1 MIGYVRRLPGPVW
14 TMLLWCTLYAINR
27 TSGGFHSAGQLRDWL
42 PEVAFELTIIAVLLA
57 WGAKAPMWFLKAVV
71 FAQLAVSFAILL
83 LADDPVRELAVAT
96 GSILAVLYAGIWLRG
111 RLTYI
116 VAAAASAS
124 YLVAIIWGG
133 MLESLA
139 DTWFGLTAI
148 LFGVSFILNIV
159 VGQVS
164 HDASHDV
171 LTGLLNRIG
180 LDSYIELHP
189 RPGRSTLPRSLVVID
204 LDGFKAINDTQG
216 HAAGDRLL
224 RAITAAWATGLR
236 SDDIAVRIGGDEFL
250 LILPQTDLASA
261 EQLVGRLRD
270 VSPISWS
277 CGITSWL
284 ADETFDEA
292 LVRADRLMYKDKEH
306 RGGAS

>member
-133 MLESLA
+133 MLEIARRHVVRSDSDPVRRLLHPQYRRRS
-139 DTWFGLTAI
+139 GLPRREPRRTHRTSQPHRPGLVHRAPSATGPFDSAPVPGRHRPRWI
-148 LFGVSFILNIV
+148 QGHQRHAGTRGRRPSP
-159 VGQVS
+159 
-164 HDASHDV
+164 ASHHGRVGD
-171 LTGLLNRIG
+171 GLAIG
-180 LDSYIELHP
+180 RHS
-189 RPGRSTLPRSLVVID
+189 G
-204 LDGFKAINDTQG
+204 
-216 HAAGDRLL
+216 
-224 RAITAAWATGLR
+224 
-236 SDDIAVRIGGDEFL
+236 
-250 LILPQTDLASA
+250 
-261 EQLVGRLRD
+261 
-270 VSPISWS
+270 
-277 CGITSWL
+277 
-284 ADETFDEA
+284 
-292 LVRADRLMYKDKEH
+292 ADR
-306 RGGAS
+306 RG